1 MRQAKKHG
9 SEILQGAK
17 ATPAAQLDMLGG
29 DRDFMMSLAR
39 GLLVLSAFAKLP
51 DGMTISQGSAATG
64 LSRATVRR
72 CLYTLEKLGY
82 VSATAGVF
90 KPRPKLHTLSSAYIA
105 STSLA
110 EVAQPILEKLRD
122 ELQESCSVG
131 ILDSSG
137 DVIYIARCETRRI
150 ISIALKVGSQL
161 PAYCTS
167 MGRVLLANLPE
178 AELDAFL
185 DRTTLQKRTE
195 YTVLSRGRLRAILAE
210 VRQAGYAIV
219 DQELELGLRSVAAP
233 IFDHSGQVVA
243 AMNVGVNV
251 AHIRLK
257 TLRERIAPAV
267 IAAAKQLS
275 SMLT

>member
-1 MRQAKKHG
+1 MRQAKDPQ
-9 SEILQGAK
+9 SEILGGAK
-17 ATPAAQLDMLGG
+17 ASPAAELDTLGG

-39 GLLVLSAFAKLP
+39 GLLVLSAFSKLL
-51 DGMTISQGSAATG
+51 DGMTISQGSAVTG
-64 LSRATVRR
+64 LTRATVRR

-122 ELQESCSVG
+122 QLQESCSLG

-137 DVIYIARCETRRI
+137 EVIYIARCETRRI
-150 ISIALKVGSQL
+150 MSIALKVGSHL

-167 MGRVLLANLPE
+167 MGRVLLAHLPE
-178 AELDAFL
+178 SELEAFL
-185 DRTTLQKRTE
+185 DHITLDKRTE
-195 YTVLSRGRLRAILAE
+195 YTVVSRSRLRETLVE

-233 IFDHSGQVVA
+233 IFDHSGRVVA
-243 AMNVGVNV
+243 AMNVGVNT
-251 AHIRLK
+251 AQIRLK
-257 TLRERIAPAV
+257 TLRERIAPALF
-267 IAAAKQLS
+267 AAARQLS
-275 SMLT
+275 SILA

>member
-1 MRQAKKHG
+1 VRQAKKHG
-9 SEILQGAK
+9 SGIPESAK
-17 ATPAAQLDMLGG
+17 ASPAAELDILGG

-39 GLLVLSAFAKLP
+39 GLLVLSAFSKLP
-51 DGMTISQGSAATG
+51 DGMTISQGSASTG

-82 VSATAGVF
+82 VNATAGVF

-122 ELQESCSVG
+122 QLLESCSVG

-137 DVIYIARCETRRI
+137 EVIYIARCETRRI
-150 ISIALKVGSQL
+150 MSIALKVGSQL

-167 MGRVLLANLPE
+167 MGRVLLAHLPE
-178 AELDAFL
+178 AELEAFF
-185 DRTTLQKRTE
+185 DRTTLEKRTE
-195 YTVLSRGRLRAILAE
+195 HTVVSRSRLREILAD

-257 TLRERIAPAV
+257 TLRERIAPAL
-267 IAAAKQLS
+267 IAAARQLS
-275 SMLT
+275 SMLA